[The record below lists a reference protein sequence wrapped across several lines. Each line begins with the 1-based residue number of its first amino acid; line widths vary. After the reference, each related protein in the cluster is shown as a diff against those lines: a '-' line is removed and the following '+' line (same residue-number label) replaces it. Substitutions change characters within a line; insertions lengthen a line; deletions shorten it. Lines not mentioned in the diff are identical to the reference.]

1 MEISN
6 WLMSRLSFK
15 IAKNLFSVATRTPK
29 LESNITM
36 PFHKLWREQRKTG
49 INIWK
54 VCNPILMLQIHTKQE
69 KGLMKM
75 SYSAE
80 TSTRFI
86 QTVPFRNTFQQTDVD
101 KGTQTSV
108 PGNQLSSRR
117 GQQGLLFFLSKKPS
131 VFLTNTSSFV
141 LEGVLR
147 T

>member
-1 MEISN
+1 
-6 WLMSRLSFK
+6 
-15 IAKNLFSVATRTPK
+15 
-29 LESNITM
+29 
-36 PFHKLWREQRKTG
+36 
-49 INIWK
+49 
-54 VCNPILMLQIHTKQE
+54 
-69 KGLMKM
+69 M

-86 QTVPFRNTFQQTDVD
+86 QTVPFRNTFQQTEVD

>member
-36 PFHKLWREQRKTG
+36 PFLKLWREQRKTG

-54 VCNPILMLQIHTKQE
+54 VCIHCVTPYKMLQIHTKQE
-69 KGLMKM
+69 KVVMKM

-117 GQQGLLFFLSKKPS
+117 GQQGLLFFD
-131 VFLTNTSSFV
+131 
-141 LEGVLR
+141 R
-147 T
+147 